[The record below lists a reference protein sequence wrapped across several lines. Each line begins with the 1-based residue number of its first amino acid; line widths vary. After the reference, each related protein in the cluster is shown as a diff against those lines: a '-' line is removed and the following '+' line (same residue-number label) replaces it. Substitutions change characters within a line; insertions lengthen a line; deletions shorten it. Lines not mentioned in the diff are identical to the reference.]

1 MNLIRLLSRR
11 SVIVGIASLLATAMC
26 VSGQQEEGFERYQF
40 EGSLGNSRIGL
51 TLVLDGGKITSGHY
65 FYQKFLQDIP
75 ITGSIQG
82 SEISLTEPEGGT
94 FLLRFVG
101 NGSEGNQPLGWD
113 NSIGMKGTWTRG
125 DRSRSYAVSLHL
137 TTILNGADGRRRYE
151 YVTRE
156 SDGAFEKR
164 VQSFWRAV
172 LERDKDTA
180 VRFISYPLR
189 VNLPNRTHKKLRT
202 STEVLAAWDKLFTPA
217 MIAKLQQ
224 DLPHDMFV

>member
-1 MNLIRLLSRR
+1 
-11 SVIVGIASLLATAMC
+11 
-26 VSGQQEEGFERYQF
+26 
-40 EGSLGNSRIGL
+40 
-51 TLVLDGGKITSGHY
+51 
-65 FYQKFLQDIP
+65 KFLQDIP

-137 TTILNGADGRRRYE
+137 TTILNGADGRRRYK

-156 SDGAFEKR
+156 RDGEFEKR
-164 VQSFWRAV
+164 VKWFWRAV
-172 LERDKDTA
+172 QEREKDTA

-189 VNLPNRTHKKLRT
+189 VTLPNRTQKKLRT
-202 STEVLAAWDKLFTPA
+202 PPKFLGPGNKFSPPA
-217 MIAKLQQ
+217 M
-224 DLPHDMFV
+224 